1 MYLFNKHGKILKIP
15 GRKELFTTG
24 TYRCWGAEILNHGE
38 NWTNKLKVHVLNPI
52 SVTQWHGRWKMSCG
66 EKKKKKTHKKTKLTW
81 VRSVKK
87 YWLLKLITVLKKIT
101 FVLNFSEILV
111 FIFKL
116 TKANGSYD
124 KEPAY
129 TNT

>member
-1 MYLFNKHGKILKIP
+1 MEDEK
-15 GRKELFTTG
+15 
-24 TYRCWGAEILNHGE
+24 C
-38 NWTNKLKVHVLNPI
+38 HV
-52 SVTQWHGRWKMSCG
+52 GG
-66 EKKKKKTHKKTKLTW
+66 KKKAYKKTKLTW

-87 YWLLKLITVLKKIT
+87 YWLLKLIAVLKKIT

-116 TKANGSYD
+116 TKANDSYN

-129 TNT
+129 TNP